1 MSRVS
6 RTTHCLS
13 ARQDRKNIPGRER
26 NANIQEVW
34 SLSDNRS
41 DMFMPVEVGKS
52 KDKNVKGQV
61 REGLSYQAER
71 FKLFPGK

>member
-1 MSRVS
+1 
-6 RTTHCLS
+6 
-13 ARQDRKNIPGRER
+13 
-26 NANIQEVW
+26 
-34 SLSDNRS
+34 
-41 DMFMPVEVGKS
+41 MPVEVGKS